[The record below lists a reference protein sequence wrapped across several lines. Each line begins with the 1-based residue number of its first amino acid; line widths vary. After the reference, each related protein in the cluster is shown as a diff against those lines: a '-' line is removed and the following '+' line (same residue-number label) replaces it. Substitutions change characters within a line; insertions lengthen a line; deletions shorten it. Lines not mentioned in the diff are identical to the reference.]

1 MVHPVIPSPQ
11 VAAVSR
17 LPRPPE
23 RPALRVAR
31 AVFPLLLL
39 PILVAV
45 WSVSVLRP
53 LPEQAGTWMPLLALA
68 SAAWLAALGIARGGG
83 GDLRAVVAGA
93 IALRLLAL
101 AGSPELSDDVYRYAW
116 EGELVASGVS
126 PYAYAPDAPEL
137 ELLRAA
143 RADLYA
149 RLNHPDVSAAYPPL
163 AQALFAAHWVVAD
176 RLGLADW
183 AVVVRLLRVFFAL
196 CDLALLWPLV
206 VLLRRRGLSDGLAV
220 AWGWCPLVA
229 LEFAGS
235 AHFDSA
241 ALLLM
246 LGALAVGEGAAR
258 RGLVPRGRELL
269 SLVLLAGATL
279 TKVLPLCAAPFL
291 VRGRAAWL
299 RALLFAALIA
309 GGFLPV
315 VLGLTGGAQGLGRGL
330 GEYGLR
336 WEHSGLVYGFLE
348 DLLRRAGLEQDGS
361 WFDARRVGRGVIL
374 ALWLGVALLL
384 WRRRAGPTAAA
395 GTLVAAFL
403 VLTPTLH
410 PWYIAWIVPFL
421 ALAPR
426 PAFGWLAAGGVLLY
440 WAPVQYALEGRYEV
454 PAPYLDLVRIPFA
467 VLLLFEL
474 RAAARA

>member
-1 MVHPVIPSPQ
+1 MVQKVLPQ
-11 VAAVSR
+11 VPGATASAH
-17 LPRPPE
+17 PHHAE

-31 AVFPLLLL
+31 LVFPLLLL
-39 PILVAV
+39 PILAAV

-53 LPEQAGTWMPLLALA
+53 LPEQVGIWMPLLALA
-68 SAAWLAALGIARGGG
+68 SLAWLAALGIARGGG
-83 GDLRAVVAGA
+83 GDLRVVVAGA

-163 AQALFAAHWVVAD
+163 AQALFAAHWIVAD
-176 RLGLADW
+176 WLGIADW
-183 AVVVRLLRVFFAL
+183 RALVQLLRVTFAL
-196 CDLALLWPLV
+196 FDLALLWPLV
-206 VLLRRRGLSDGLAV
+206 VLLRRRGLPEGLAV

-235 AHFDSA
+235 GHFDSA

-246 LGALAVGEGAAR
+246 VGALALGEGAAR
-258 RGLVPRGRELL
+258 RRLVPAGRELL
-269 SLVLLAGATL
+269 ALALLAGATL
-279 TKVLPLCAAPFL
+279 TKLLPVCAAPFL
-291 VRGRAAWL
+291 ARGRGAWL
-299 RALLFAALIA
+299 RAGLFAALVVA
-309 GGFLPV
+309 GFLPV
-315 VLGLTGGAQGLGRGL
+315 VLGLAGGALGLGRGL
-330 GEYGLR
+330 SEYGLR

-348 DLLRRAGLEQDGS
+348 DLLRRAGLEYDDS
-361 WFDARRVGRGVIL
+361 WLDARRVGRGAIL
-374 ALWLGVALLL
+374 ALWLGIALLA
-384 WRRRAGPTAAA
+384 WRRHAGPTAAV

-421 ALAPR
+421 ALAKR
-426 PAFGWLAAGGVLLY
+426 PAFAWLAASGVLLH

-454 PAPYLDLVRIPFA
+454 PPVYRALIGVPFA